1 MDRIVVTE
9 EMRNRILANI
19 DQKAQNTRGG
29 QRRNRANRHHRANK
43 AAVWIPV
50 VAAAAVLLVVC
61 GVTFSNF
68 GRGDGV
74 TGNTE
79 VAMAT
84 DSDESET
91 AVGAEYSEDTTAAE
105 SAEAEDHTAATKE
118 TSAAEQDT
126 DGAIS
131 QSSEDAAMAY
141 GPETYDSIEELVE
154 AVGFNIKELSNV
166 PLTVVET
173 DYCAPTS
180 DLAQISYLD
189 ADGNELCYR
198 KSPGT
203 DDISGD
209 YSEYPDIEET
219 EIEGCVVT
227 LKGDADT
234 ICLATWTDGD
244 YAYSIGLYHAGTSRG
259 EMLRLVTEA
268 ME

>member
-1 MDRIVVTE
+1 MNRIVVTE

-43 AAVWIPV
+43 VAVWIPV
-50 VAAAAVLLVVC
+50 VAAAVLVVVC
-61 GVTFSNF
+61 GVTFGNF

-84 DSDESET
+84 DSDGSEL

-126 DGAIS
+126 DSAMS
-131 QSSEDAAMAY
+131 QSSEDAVAAY

-154 AVGFNIKELSNV
+154 AVGFSVKELSNV

-173 DYCAPTS
+173 DYCAPTN

-209 YSEYPDIEET
+209 YSEYPDIEEM

-244 YAYSIGLYHAGTSRG
+244 YAYSIGLYDVGTSRG